1 MHMDPRSSDNN
12 HTPPEF
18 LVDAR
23 FWQALAELLKG
34 SHYAEMT
41 SGNSWDYAV
50 EIHVLR
56 RFGLSDN
63 DLRLLVQKRF
73 VEHAREVT
81 TERTHGR
88 RFKSAPDLAFAKR
101 TCFVLTALGI
111 AKVHC
116 RSWRA
121 AEHKA
126 RRTRTNQRLT
136 TLGVPKW
143 DAIRRVLSYGDHI
156 VKQFARP
163 AANQG
168 LVLSAFEEE
177 DWPCRI
183 DDPLAPHPTQDVKRR
198 LCDTIKCLNQGQLQA
213 RLRFRGDGSGEGILW
228 ELVP

>member
-1 MHMDPRSSDNN
+1 MDPLSSDNYLPSDIL
-12 HTPPEF
+12 T
-18 LVDAR
+18 DAR
-23 FWQALAELLKG
+23 FCQALDELLKG
-34 SHYAEMT
+34 SRYAEIT

-56 RFGLSDN
+56 QFGLSDN

-88 RFKSAPDLAFAKR
+88 SFKPASELAFAKR

-111 AKVHC
+111 AKAHY
-116 RSWRA
+116 RSWQFV
-121 AEHKA
+121 EHGA
-126 RRTRTNQRLT
+126 VMTRTNSLPA
-136 TLGVPKW
+136 TLSVPAW
-143 DAIRRVLSYGDHI
+143 DATRRVLSYGDHI
-156 VKQFARP
+156 VKRFARP

-177 DWPCRI
+177 NWPLRI

-198 LCDTIKCLNQGQLQA
+198 LCDTIKCLNQGQLHA

-228 ELVP
+228 EPVP